1 MRPLNKLIATT
12 KFIKPTVSLVI
23 SLAFLAG
30 AAYAAPLT
38 GNDSA
43 EKRAP
48 SNVALATDPSREG
61 AMTPDTGAP
70 ATASPRESMDP
81 HYCNHR
87 KLIFGC
93 SSLPLVCACY
103 EINR

>member
-1 MRPLNKLIATT
+1 MRPFKFISTT
-12 KFIKPTVSLVI
+12 KLMKPTVSLVI
-23 SLAFLAG
+23 SLALLAG

-38 GNDSA
+38 GKDRT
-43 EKRAP
+43 EKPAA
-48 SNVALATDPSREG
+48 SNVALTTDPSLDT
-61 AMTPDTGAP
+61 AITPDTGAP
-70 ATASPRESMDP
+70 ATAFPHATMDP